1 MVDEAGE
8 RCRPVYTVNLHL
20 DVDRCEMSVGVA
32 ALQYGWV
39 RSLSLT
45 TLSSPVSQH
54 DQARLKTMSLADKFI
69 TQNDTELV
77 MRDFQ
82 PSVSTSPA
90 PLRTFTLPPLGFPPL
105 PSQPDLN
112 TNIAVTPQQLLTPA
126 LASLPLWFLLG
137 SEILLHT

>member
-1 MVDEAGE
+1 
-8 RCRPVYTVNLHL
+8 
-20 DVDRCEMSVGVA
+20 
-32 ALQYGWV
+32 
-39 RSLSLT
+39 
-45 TLSSPVSQH
+45 
-54 DQARLKTMSLADKFI
+54 MSLADKFI

-90 PLRTFTLPPLGFPPL
+90 PLRTFSLPPLGFPPL

-112 TNIAVTPQQLLTPA
+112 TNIAVTPQQLLTAA

-137 SEILLHT
+137 SEMLLHSWRAAVIISVCCRWIVVSPHQSLCLNIA